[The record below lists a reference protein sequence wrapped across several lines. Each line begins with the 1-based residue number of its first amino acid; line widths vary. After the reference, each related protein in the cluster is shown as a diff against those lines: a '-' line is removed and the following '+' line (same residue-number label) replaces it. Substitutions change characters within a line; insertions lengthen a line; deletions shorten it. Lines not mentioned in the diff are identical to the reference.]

1 MHHFTHGWLN
11 PGFAYTVSVIG
22 ALIGLYCTGR
32 ARAVSEGAARVKW
45 LTIATVAI
53 GGAGVWLAHF
63 TAMLGFDVVD
73 SPVRYS
79 PALTAASLALSL
91 GAVGVGLFLVG
102 YREPSTAQILR
113 AGGVTGAGLLGM
125 HFTGMAAVDV
135 AGEITYGPKLVALS
149 ALIAVVAAT
158 AALWFSTTVDGRL
171 PIAGA
176 SALMAA
182 GVCGMHYTAMA
193 AVGVELDRTGL
204 SVVEGVRPLG
214 LIVAVALVSA
224 VTMTVMATVALQA
237 MTTEEFAGD
246 GPATLTKPEPVGL
259 AAAGFSAT
267 PTATARARA
276 TATEPIRL
284 DMPITPGL
292 RHREARAP
300 Y

>member
-1 MHHFTHGWLN
+1 MATVHHFTNGWLN
-11 PGFAYTVSVIG
+11 PVFAYAVSIVG
-22 ALIGLYCTGR
+22 ALVGLYCTAR
-32 ARAVSEGAARVKW
+32 ARQVRPGAPRVKW

-53 GGAGVWLAHF
+53 GGAGIWLAHL
-63 TAMLGFDVVD
+63 TAMLGFDVED

-79 PALTAASLALSL
+79 PGLTAVSLALSL

-102 YREPSTAQILR
+102 YRDPTTAQILR

-125 HFTGMAAVDV
+125 HYTGMAGVNV
-135 AGEITYGPKLVALS
+135 AGEITFQPRLVAAS

-158 AALWFSTTVDGRL
+158 AALWFSVTVNGRRK
-171 PIAGA
+171 IAGA
-176 SALMAA
+176 SVVMAT

-193 AVGVELDRTGL
+193 AVGVERDEVGL
-204 SVVEGVRPLG
+204 AAVTGVRPMV
-214 LIVAVALVSA
+214 LIVSVAVISA

-246 GPATLTKPEPVGL
+246 GSATVSAPEPVGL
-259 AAAGFSAT
+259 AAAGFAA
-267 PTATARARA
+267 PVAAD
-276 TATEPIRL
+276 PIRL

-292 RHREARAP
+292 RRRESRFP